1 VSGAAGAAYDFCDE
15 PLFERGRELTLLHAL
30 VCGLRRMDPA
40 AVPGAAAGPDL
51 GGLDVSAGLGSGLG
65 SGLDSVLGSGVG
77 AGVGV
82 IGPQRGSVLL
92 FEGAAGLGK
101 TSLVHAARR
110 IAAAYGCTVLHAKG
124 GEREQGRAFHVVRQ
138 LFRRLLVGCTEAE
151 RHDLLGAWWDMVAPA
166 VGLAPATRAE
176 VAVPEPQGVR
186 DALDW
191 LMAGLSQRRGCVAV
205 LVDDAHWADRESL
218 AWLAAFAHTV
228 ESMPVLLLI
237 TRRPEEPT
245 ANADLLGDLA
255 VLPGTRRHD
264 LAPLS
269 AEAVAAMVR
278 RRLGAADEVFCK
290 VCHSA
295 TEGNPYVVGQLIGE
309 LIDRGVKPTAANT
322 RRLEALAAAIVG
334 RGMIA
339 RLERTGTEAVRL
351 ARSVAVLGA
360 EATLGRAAAL
370 AGLDPDDA
378 VGPADRLRAVRVLS
392 GEEQL
397 EFAHPTIATE
407 VYRRIPPQARGALH
421 ARAARLLIADGH
433 DDVQAAAHLLATHPS
448 GDPWVVAR
456 LRGAARA
463 DLRAGAPDAAYRN
476 LMRALNEPPFGDDR
490 TAVLYELGLAAFVH
504 DPRAAIEH
512 LYAALAGARP
522 EQPLRQAIVLRLAK
536 ALAHDDRM
544 AEAVRLLD
552 AEARTTKLSRARLRL
567 QAEHFLWAVFWVD
580 ETDSHVRARRLRS
593 LAGRLAGTDTTERC
607 LLGLRSWYG
616 VVRGDPAVQVLAYAE
631 RAMDPP
637 LSWVDEDW
645 SFEVPLLTAL
655 AFLYCD
661 QPDRAERFFL
671 DGIAELEARGWH
683 GTHLSFGHTLL
694 AHIRYRQ
701 GRLIEAEAG
710 ARSGLEYADRL
721 GPDAPARWYALG
733 TLIQILIAIGRL
745 DEAEELAER
754 YGYGEPFPQAVIFPV
769 PQTVRG
775 ELRLARHR
783 YAAAARDF
791 TEAGRLL
798 DARGATNP
806 AWCPWRPY
814 LALALAADDP
824 AAARRL
830 ANRAVGQAY
839 VFGSPSTLGQ
849 ALRVAGQVAGG
860 AEGLAKLGESVRWLA
875 DSPARYEY
883 ALSLVELGAALRRAR
898 RITEARLRLSEGL
911 EVASRCGA
919 QALAARARAEV
930 VAAGGRP
937 RRAYRTGVEA
947 LTARERQT
955 AELVV
960 RGLSNSAI
968 ARELAVQLG
977 TVQKHLT
984 AVYAKLGTDREGLGG
999 LLVGFSPAVGPAP
1012 GGSPA
1017 ASGPP
1022 GCTSPGST

>member
-1 VSGAAGAAYDFCDE
+1 MRGAAPAAYDFLDE
-15 PLFERGRELTLLHAL
+15 PLFERGRELALVHAL
-30 VCGLRRMDPA
+30 VCGLCKLDPA
-40 AVPGAAAGPDL
+40 SVAAPVPGL
-51 GGLDVSAGLGSGLG
+51 GWA
-65 SGLDSVLGSGVG
+65 
-77 AGVGV
+77 
-82 IGPQRGSVLL
+82 GPQRGSVLL

-110 IAAAYGCTVLHAKG
+110 MAAACGCTVLHAKG

-138 LFRRLLVGCTEAE
+138 LFRRLLVGCTDAE

-166 VGLAPATRAE
+166 VGLTPASPEAD

-191 LMAGLSQRRGCVAV
+191 LMAGLSQRRGCIAV

-218 AWLAAFAHTV
+218 AWLEAFARTV
-228 ESMPVLLLI
+228 ESMPVLLLV
-237 TRRPEEPT
+237 TRRPEEPS

-255 VLPGTRRHD
+255 ALPGTRRHD

-269 AEAVAAMVR
+269 PDAVAAMVR
-278 RRLGAADEVFCK
+278 RRLGAAADDAFCK

-295 TEGNPYVVGQLIGE
+295 TDGNPYVVGQLIGE
-309 LIDRGVKPTAANT
+309 VTDRQLPPSAANA
-322 RRLEALAAAIVG
+322 RLVEGLAAAIVG

-339 RLERTGTEAVRL
+339 RLERTGSEAVRL
-351 ARSVAVLGA
+351 ARAVAVLGA
-360 EATLGRAAAL
+360 EATLGRDASL

-378 VGPADRLRAVRVLS
+378 VGPTDRLRAVHVLS
-392 GEEQL
+392 GDEQL

-421 ARAARLLIADGH
+421 ARAARLLMTDGH
-433 DDVQAAAHLLATHPS
+433 DETQAAAHLLATYPS

-456 LRGAARA
+456 LRGAARE

-476 LMRALNEPPFGDDR
+476 LLRALNEPPFGDER

-544 AEAVRLLD
+544 AEAVRLVD

-580 ETDSHVRARRLRS
+580 DTESHVRARRLRS

-631 RAMDPP
+631 RATDPP

-645 SFEVPLLTAL
+645 SFEVPVLTAL

-661 QPDRAERFFL
+661 QPERAERFFL
-671 DGIAELEARGWH
+671 DGIAELDARGWR
-683 GTHLSFGHTLL
+683 GTHLSFGHALL

-733 TLIQILIAIGRL
+733 TLLQILIAIGRL

-791 TEAGRLL
+791 TEAGGLL
-798 DARGATNP
+798 DARGAGNP

-814 LALALAADDP
+814 LALSLAADDP
-824 AAARRL
+824 AAARRV

-849 ALRVAGQVAGG
+849 ALRVAGQVTGG

-875 DSPARYEY
+875 DSPARYEH

-898 RITEARLRLSEGL
+898 RITEAR
-911 EVASRCGA
+911 
-919 QALAARARAEV
+919 
-930 VAAGGRP
+930 
-937 RRAYRTGVEA
+937 
-947 LTARERQT
+947 
-955 AELVV
+955 
-960 RGLSNSAI
+960 
-968 ARELAVQLG
+968 
-977 TVQKHLT
+977 
-984 AVYAKLGTDREGLGG
+984 
-999 LLVGFSPAVGPAP
+999 
-1012 GGSPA
+1012 
-1017 ASGPP
+1017 
-1022 GCTSPGST
+1022 